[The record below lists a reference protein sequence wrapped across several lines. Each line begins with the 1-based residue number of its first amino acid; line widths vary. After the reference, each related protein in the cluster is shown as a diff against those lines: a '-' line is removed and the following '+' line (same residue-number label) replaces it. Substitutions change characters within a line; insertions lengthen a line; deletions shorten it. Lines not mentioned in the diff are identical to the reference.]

1 MEEKMR
7 ILKMLEAGTIT
18 AEEASDLM
26 EALQGTG
33 TQITPS
39 ASIIEKSPITEKPYN
54 RRMLRI
60 LVDNESNGDK
70 VTIQFPVGAV
80 KKILKATGK
89 LPLPEE
95 QMQGFDLAELMDAIN
110 ECLDEELDGDIVNV
124 TSSAENTTVRICI
137 E

>member
-7 ILKMLEAGTIT
+7 ILKMLEEGTIT

-26 EALQGTG
+26 EALQGTEI
-33 TQITPS
+33 QPVP
-39 ASIIEKSPITEKPYN
+39 AVEKPYN

-60 LVDNESNGDK
+60 LVDNQSNGDK

-80 KKILKATGK
+80 KKILKVTGK
-89 LPLPEE
+89 LPLPED
-95 QMQGFDLAELMDAIN
+95 QMQGFDLAELMEAIN

-124 TSSAENTTVRICI
+124 TSSAESTTVRICI

>member
-7 ILKMLEAGTIT
+7 ILKMLEEGTIT
-18 AEEASDLM
+18 AEEASDLI
-26 EALQGTG
+26 EALQSTD
-33 TQITPS
+33 TQTTLM
-39 ASIIEKSPITEKPYN
+39 AEKPYN
-54 RRMLRI
+54 KRMLRI

-70 VTIQFPVGAV
+70 VTVQVPVGAV
-80 KKILKATGK
+80 KKILKVTGK

-95 QMQGFDLAELMDAIN
+95 QMQDFDLAELMEAIN

-124 TSSAENTTVRICI
+124 TSSAENTTIRICI

>member
-1 MEEKMR
+1 MR
-7 ILKMLEAGTIT
+7 ILKMLEEGIIT

-26 EALQGTG
+26 EALQGTEI
-33 TQITPS
+33 QPVP
-39 ASIIEKSPITEKPYN
+39 AVEKPYN

-60 LVDNESNGDK
+60 LVDNQSNGDK

-80 KKILKATGK
+80 KKILKVTGK
-89 LPLPEE
+89 LPLPED
-95 QMQGFDLAELMDAIN
+95 QMQGFDLAELMEAIN

-124 TSSAENTTVRICI
+124 TSSAESTTVRICI

>member
-7 ILKMLEAGTIT
+7 ILKMLEEGTIT

-26 EALQGTG
+26 EALQGTEIQ
-33 TQITPS
+33 TIS
-39 ASIIEKSPITEKPYN
+39 AAEKPYN

-60 LVDNESNGDK
+60 LVDNQSNGDK

-80 KKILKATGK
+80 KKILKVTGK

>member
-7 ILKMLEAGTIT
+7 ILKMLEEGTIT

-26 EALQGTG
+26 EALQGTEI
-33 TQITPS
+33 QPVP
-39 ASIIEKSPITEKPYN
+39 AVEKPYN

-60 LVDNESNGDK
+60 LVNNQSNGDK

-80 KKILKATGK
+80 KKILKVTGK
-89 LPLPEE
+89 LPLPED
-95 QMQGFDLAELMDAIN
+95 QMQGFDLAELMEAIN

-124 TSSAENTTVRICI
+124 TSSAESTTVRICI

>member
-1 MEEKMR
+1 MR
-7 ILKMLEAGTIT
+7 ILKMLEEGTIT

-26 EALQGTG
+26 EALQGTEI
-33 TQITPS
+33 QPVP
-39 ASIIEKSPITEKPYN
+39 AVEKPYN

-60 LVDNESNGDK
+60 LVDNQSNGDK

-80 KKILKATGK
+80 KKILKVTGK
-89 LPLPEE
+89 LPLPED
-95 QMQGFDLAELMDAIN
+95 QMQGFDLAELMEAIN

-124 TSSAENTTVRICI
+124 TSSAESTTVRICI

>member
-7 ILKMLEAGTIT
+7 ILKMLEEGTIT
-18 AEEASDLM
+18 AEEASDLI
-26 EALQGTG
+26 EALQSTD
-33 TQITPS
+33 THTTLM
-39 ASIIEKSPITEKPYN
+39 AEKPYN
-54 RRMLRI
+54 KRMLRI

-70 VTIQFPVGAV
+70 VTVQFPVGAV
-80 KKILKATGK
+80 KKILKVTGK

-95 QMQGFDLAELMDAIN
+95 QMQDFDLAELMEAIN

-124 TSSAENTTVRICI
+124 TSSAENTTIRICI

>member
-7 ILKMLEAGTIT
+7 ILKMLEEGTIT
-18 AEEASDLM
+18 AEEASDLI
-26 EALQGTG
+26 EALQSTD
-33 TQITPS
+33 TQTTLM
-39 ASIIEKSPITEKPYN
+39 AEKPYN
-54 RRMLRI
+54 KRMLRI

-70 VTIQFPVGAV
+70 VTVQFPVGAV
-80 KKILKATGK
+80 KKILKVTGK

-95 QMQGFDLAELMDAIN
+95 QMQDLMEAIN

-124 TSSAENTTVRICI
+124 TSSAENTTIRICI

>member
-7 ILKMLEAGTIT
+7 ILKMLEEGTIT
-18 AEEASDLM
+18 AEEASDLI
-26 EALQGTG
+26 EALQSTD
-33 TQITPS
+33 TQTTLM
-39 ASIIEKSPITEKPYN
+39 AEKPYN
-54 RRMLRI
+54 KRMLRI

-70 VTIQFPVGAV
+70 VTVQFPVGAV
-80 KKILKATGK
+80 KKILKVTGK

-95 QMQGFDLAELMDAIN
+95 QMQDFDLAELMEAIN

-124 TSSAENTTVRICI
+124 TSSAENTTIRICI

>member
-1 MEEKMR
+1 MR
-7 ILKMLEAGTIT
+7 ILKMLEEGTIT

-26 EALQGTG
+26 EALQGEG

-54 RRMLRI
+54 RRMLHI

-80 KKILKATGK
+80 KKILKVTGK

>member
-7 ILKMLEAGTIT
+7 ILKMLEEGTIT

-26 EALQGTG
+26 EALQGTEI
-33 TQITPS
+33 QPVP
-39 ASIIEKSPITEKPYN
+39 AAEKPYN

-60 LVDNESNGDK
+60 LVDNQSNGDK

-80 KKILKATGK
+80 KKILKVTGK
-89 LPLPEE
+89 LPLPED
-95 QMQGFDLAELMDAIN
+95 QMQGFDLAELMEAIN

-124 TSSAENTTVRICI
+124 TSSAESTTVRICI

>member
-7 ILKMLEAGTIT
+7 ILKMLEEGTIT
-18 AEEASDLM
+18 AEEASDLI
-26 EALQGTG
+26 EALQSTD
-33 TQITPS
+33 TQTTLM
-39 ASIIEKSPITEKPYN
+39 AEKPYN
-54 RRMLRI
+54 KRMLRI

-70 VTIQFPVGAV
+70 VTVQFPVGAV
-80 KKILKATGK
+80 KKILKVTGK

-95 QMQGFDLAELMDAIN
+95 RMQDFDLAELMEAIN

-124 TSSAENTTVRICI
+124 TSSAENTTIRICI

>member
-7 ILKMLEAGTIT
+7 MLNMLEEGTIT
-18 AEEASDLM
+18 AEEASDLI
-26 EALQGTG
+26 EALQSTD
-33 TQITPS
+33 TQTTLM
-39 ASIIEKSPITEKPYN
+39 AEKPYN
-54 RRMLRI
+54 KRMLRI

-70 VTIQFPVGAV
+70 VTVQFPVGAV
-80 KKILKATGK
+80 KKILKVTGK

-95 QMQGFDLAELMDAIN
+95 QMQDFDLAELMEAIN

-124 TSSAENTTVRICI
+124 TSSAENTTIRICI

>member
-7 ILKMLEAGTIT
+7 ILKMLEEGTIT
-18 AEEASDLM
+18 AEEASDLI
-26 EALQGTG
+26 EALQSTD
-33 TQITPS
+33 TQTTLM
-39 ASIIEKSPITEKPYN
+39 AEKPYN
-54 RRMLRI
+54 KRMLRI

-70 VTIQFPVGAV
+70 VTVQFPVGAV
-80 KKILKATGK
+80 KKILKVTGK

-95 QMQGFDLAELMDAIN
+95 QMQDFDLAELMEAIN

-124 TSSAENTTVRICI
+124 TSSTENTTIRICI

>member
-7 ILKMLEAGTIT
+7 ILKMLEEGTIT

-26 EALQGTG
+26 EALQGTEI
-33 TQITPS
+33 QPVP
-39 ASIIEKSPITEKPYN
+39 AAEKPYN

-60 LVDNESNGDK
+60 LVDNQANGDK
-70 VTIQFPVGAV
+70 VTVQFPVGAV
-80 KKILKATGK
+80 KKILKVTGK

-95 QMQGFDLAELMDAIN
+95 QMQGFDLAELMEAIN